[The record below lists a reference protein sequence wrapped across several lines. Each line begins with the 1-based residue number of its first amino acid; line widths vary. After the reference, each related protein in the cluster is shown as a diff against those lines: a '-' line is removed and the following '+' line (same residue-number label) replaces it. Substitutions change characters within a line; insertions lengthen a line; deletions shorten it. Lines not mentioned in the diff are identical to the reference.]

1 MIPNLLIYNLSGR
14 ELETLQEYLDTAQDK
29 SWIRPCKSHV
39 RAPILF
45 VLKINGTMQLCV
57 NYWELNKVTVKN
69 RYPILL
75 VSEMLDRL
83 SEAAIFSKLDL
94 HNAYHRLRIREGNE
108 WKAAFK
114 TRYSH
119 FEYLVMPFRLANAPV
134 TFQSY
139 IHWALGSLVDC
150 TCVVYLDN
158 ILIYSEHKTTTPT
171 LNRSLTA

>member
-1 MIPNLLIYNLSGR
+1 MISNLLIYNLSSR

-45 VLKINGTMQLCV
+45 VLKSNGTMQLCV

-69 RYPILL
+69 HYPILL
-75 VSEMLDRL
+75 VSELLDRL

-94 HNAYHRLRIREGNE
+94 HNAYHRLRIREENE

-119 FEYLVMPFRLANAPV
+119 LMFTTTSVNAP
-134 TFQSY
+134 
-139 IHWALGSLVDC
+139 LVSSTRFDATKHGDTWYC
-150 TCVVYLDN
+150 CQL
-158 ILIYSEHKTTTPT
+158 
-171 LNRSLTA
+171 RR